1 VTEVPPMFTLAR
13 RVGSTS
19 LSALVLVC
27 ASLFA
32 IAQPAHA
39 QGTAQGTPQGER
51 LTVADPFLELHTGP
65 GRGYPVTHV
74 AEREEWV
81 EIELRHTDWY
91 KVRTASGKAGWVHRR
106 QLQATITQAG
116 GRKTFR
122 DTLLDDYLRRRV
134 EAGAAWGQFSREPM
148 LKAVGAFRFTDTLVL
163 EGSLGQVQGLYS
175 GSDFWHVNLIVEPWS
190 DRRLSPYAGVGFGA
204 FHNIP
209 NDSLVGAKTTDAKL
223 ANAVVGLRWHLS
235 ERFMVR
241 ADYTLHTAFVAQ
253 TRSAEYR
260 AVTLGLSFFF

>member
-1 VTEVPPMFTLAR
+1 MT
-13 RVGSTS
+13 TS
-19 LSALVLVC
+19 SRITSALVGTI
-27 ASLFA
+27 A
-32 IAQPAHA
+32 IACACLFTPATGAHA
-39 QGTAQGTPQGER
+39 QSTTQGER
-51 LTVADPFLELHTGP
+51 VTVADPFLELHTGP

-81 EIELRHTDWY
+81 DIELRHTDWY
-91 KVRTASGKAGWVHRR
+91 KVRTASGKTGWVHRK

-148 LKAVGAFRFTDTLVL
+148 LKAVGSFRFTDTLAL

-175 GSDFWHVNLIVEPWS
+175 GSDFWHVNLMVEPWS
-190 DRRLSPYAGVGFGA
+190 HRRLSPYAGVGFGA

-209 NDSLVGAKTTDAKL
+209 NDSLVGAVTTDAKL
-223 ANAVVGLRWHLS
+223 ANAVFGLRWHVS

-241 ADYTLHTAFVAQ
+241 ADYTLHTAFVAD
-253 TRSAEYR
+253 TRSQEFR